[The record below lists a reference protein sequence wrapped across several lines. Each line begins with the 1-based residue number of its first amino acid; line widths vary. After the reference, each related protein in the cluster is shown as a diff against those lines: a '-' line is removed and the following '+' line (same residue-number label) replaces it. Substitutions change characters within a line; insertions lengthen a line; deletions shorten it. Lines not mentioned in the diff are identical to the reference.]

1 MHAGGTGGI
10 RRYDH
15 DRSALFQDQQR
26 NCAGNR
32 DREPCFLLN
41 CAFCLRNRVG
51 QTGRTG
57 GKTLCQTAVQ
67 RQDTRKRH
75 FAAFVYIAQKTGK
88 IHEKRKNAMINF

>member
-1 MHAGGTGGI
+1 M
-10 RRYDH
+10 R
-15 DRSALFQDQQR
+15 
-26 NCAGNR
+26 
-32 DREPCFLLN
+32 
-41 CAFCLRNRVG
+41 

-67 RQDTRKRH
+67 RQDARKRH